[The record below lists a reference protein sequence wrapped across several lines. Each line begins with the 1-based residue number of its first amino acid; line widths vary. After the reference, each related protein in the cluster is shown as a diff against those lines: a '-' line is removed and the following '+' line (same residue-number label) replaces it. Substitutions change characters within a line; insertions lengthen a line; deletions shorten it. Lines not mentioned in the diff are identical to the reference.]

1 MTKKTILATA
11 LVALLTLVPLLAGCG
26 GGGEEES
33 AAPADKAATTETVA
47 AHDCAGGC
55 GMTNTPEDQMT
66 EVDGKWYCAGCA
78 AKATEEKEEDHTGHD
93 HG

>member
-33 AAPADKAATTETVA
+33 AAPAEKAASAETVA
-47 AHDCAGGC
+47 THDCAGDC
-55 GMTNTPEDQMT
+55 GMTNAPEDQMT
-66 EVDGKWYCAGCA
+66 EIDGKWYCTGCA
-78 AKATEEKEEDHTGHD
+78 AKLTEEEDHSGHD